1 MTRNKDQKRLIRS
14 RMRKTGESY
23 TSARAQIL
31 SKPAAHAPRLSAAAM
46 AELAGMADATIT
58 SRTGRSWAEWVRA
71 LDADKAAALPHREI
85 ARLVRSKHGVGDWWS
100 QSVTVGYER
109 IKGLREQGQRR
120 GGAFEA
126 SKSKTFNHSPAAV
139 FRAWS
144 DEATRR
150 SWLGVEA
157 TVRTATPPKTIR
169 LTWPDGTIVIG
180 YLTPKGPGK
189 TQLAVTHTKLATK
202 AAADAIKA
210 DWAARLAAL
219 GALLT

>member
-1 MTRNKDQKRLIRS
+1 MTRHKDQKRIIRD

-23 TSARAQIL
+23 TAARAQVL
-31 SKPAAHAPRLSAAAM
+31 AKPAPGTPRLSAAEM
-46 AELAGMADATIT
+46 AERAGMADATIKR
-58 SRTGRSWAEWVRA
+58 RTGRSWAEWVRT
-71 LDADKAAALPHREI
+71 LDADNAAALPHRDI
-85 ARLVRSKHGVGDWWS
+85 ARIVKQKHGVADWWS

-144 DEATRR
+144 DAATRGK
-150 SWLGVEA
+150 WLGVEA
-157 TVRTATPPKTIR
+157 KVRTATPPKTVR
-169 LTWPDGTIVIG
+169 LQWPDGTIVIG
-180 YLTPKGPGK
+180 YLTAKGPDK

-202 AAADAIKA
+202 ADAAAVKSA
-210 DWAARLAAL
+210 WATRLIAL
-219 GALLT
+219 GALLG

>member
-31 SKPAAHAPRLSAAAM
+31 SKPAPHAPRLSAAAM
-46 AELAGMADATIT
+46 AELAGMADSTLR
-58 SRTGRSWAEWVRA
+58 SRTGRGWAEWVRA
-71 LDADKAAALPHREI
+71 LDADNAAALPHGEI
-85 ARLVRSKHGVGDWWS
+85 AQLVRRKHGVGDWWA

-109 IKGLREQGQRR
+109 IKGLRERGQRR

-126 SKSKTFNHSPAAV
+126 SKSKTFNHAPAAV

-144 DEATRR
+144 DAAIRR
-150 SWLGVEA
+150 TWLGVET
-157 TVRTATPPKTIR
+157 TVRTATAPKTIR

-202 AAADAIKA
+202 AVAEAARL
-210 DWAARLAAL
+210 DWAARLSAL

>member
-1 MTRNKDQKRLIRS
+1 MTRDKDQKRLIRS

-31 SKPAAHAPRLSAAAM
+31 SKPAPHTPRLSAAAM
-46 AELAGMADATIT
+46 AELAGMADSTIK
-58 SRTGRSWAEWVRA
+58 SRTARSWAEWVRV
-71 LDADKAAALPHREI
+71 LDADNAAALPHREI
-85 ARLVRSKHGVGDWWS
+85 AQLVRRKHGVGDWWT

-109 IKGLREQGQRR
+109 IKGLRERGQRR

-126 SKSKTFNHSPAAV
+126 SKSKTFNYSPAVV

-144 DEATRR
+144 DAATRR
-150 SWLGVEA
+150 KWLGVDA
-157 TVRTATPPKTIR
+157 TIRTATAPKTIR

-180 YLTPKGPGK
+180 YLTPKGPDK

-202 AAADAIKA
+202 AVADATKS
-210 DWAARLAAL
+210 DWAARLSAL